1 MLCGGITCY
10 QARVRSKT
18 KLGLIFHKEN
28 TVPFWEVVG
37 SVLASLGGATVIV
50 GAFAQF
56 LGKTWADRIARQ
68 TMAKYEQE
76 LEATKAKNVYAL
88 EEFKQKSN
96 AELKDRE
103 QFGGISAQVY
113 QDFLKH
119 RVSTYIKLLEAKN
132 KYISAMHEDAVTEET
147 ERWGEAYYS
156 SYSEFRKIIIENQ
169 LYISTG
175 LEESFHAL
183 RIEAAKYI
191 KEADLAE
198 GYALGQGAEPWDAD
212 EQRSSANDKL
222 VTKTYELMAT
232 VIRQIDNDVSGLRA
246 RIDIDKA

>member
-1 MLCGGITCY
+1 
-10 QARVRSKT
+10 
-18 KLGLIFHKEN
+18 
-28 TVPFWEVVG
+28 VPFWEVVG
-37 SVLASLGGATVIV
+37 SILASLGGATVIV

-76 LEATKAKNVYAL
+76 LEAVKAKNIFAL

-96 AELKDRE
+96 AELKDRD

-113 QDFLKH
+113 QDFFKN
-119 RVSTYIKLLEAKN
+119 RVSTYIKLLEEKN
-132 KYISAMHEDAVTEET
+132 KYISAMHEDAVTDET
-147 ERWGEAYYS
+147 EKWGDAYYS
-156 SYSEFRKIIIENQ
+156 SYNKFRKIIIENQ
-169 LYISTG
+169 LYISTD
-175 LEESFHAL
+175 LEMTFHTL

-198 GYALGQGAEPWDAD
+198 GYALGQGAELWDAY
-212 EQRSSANDKL
+212 EQRSSVNDKL
-222 VTKTYELMAT
+222 ASSTHELMAA

-246 RIDIDKA
+246 RIDIDRS

>member
-1 MLCGGITCY
+1 M
-10 QARVRSKT
+10 
-18 KLGLIFHKEN
+18 
-28 TVPFWEVVG
+28 PFWEVVG
-37 SVLASLGGATVIV
+37 SILASLGGATVIV

-76 LEATKAKNVYAL
+76 LEAAKAKNIFAL

-96 AELKDRE
+96 AELKDRD

-113 QDFLKH
+113 QDFFKN
-119 RVSTYIKLLEAKN
+119 RVSTYIKLLEEKN
-132 KYISAMHEDAVTEET
+132 KYISAMHEDAVTDET
-147 ERWGEAYYS
+147 ERWGDSYYS
-156 SYSEFRKIIIENQ
+156 SYNKFRKIIIENQ
-169 LYISTG
+169 LYISTD
-175 LEESFHAL
+175 LEMAFHTL

-198 GYALGQGAEPWDAD
+198 GYALGQGAELWDAN
-212 EQRSSANDKL
+212 EQRSSINDKL
-222 VTKTYELMAT
+222 ASSTHELMAA

-246 RIDIDKA
+246 RIDIDRS